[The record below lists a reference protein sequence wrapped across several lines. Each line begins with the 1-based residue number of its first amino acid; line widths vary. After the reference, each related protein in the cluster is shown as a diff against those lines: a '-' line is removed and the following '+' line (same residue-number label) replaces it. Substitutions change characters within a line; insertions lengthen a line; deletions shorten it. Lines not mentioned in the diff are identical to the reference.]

1 MLFDWAADPY
11 FTLIC
16 TFIFPPYFVTQL
28 VADPIYGQVVWGRT
42 TAAAALATGLIA
54 PWAGSLADRSAR
66 IKPLFLAFCGLA
78 TLGAMGLWW
87 SVPGEAYAVPLA
99 VTCIVLATVGFEVA
113 TSLNNSMVRFIA
125 PDREGSQLAWRGRAL
140 GATSGVVVLCIFVGF
155 LTPGR
160 GGLTILGL
168 PPLGSLIESA
178 GAVER
183 LSGPFAAIWLVLFLL
198 PLAILF
204 KDARVRAPRSVI
216 AGNLGPEKSR
226 ARHRPSLRFL
236 IANMLL
242 ADGLLALFA
251 FGGIYG
257 ATVFGWDAS
266 RLGLFAIAL
275 TVSGVGG
282 LALCVPLDR
291 RIGSRRIAAW
301 SSAIA
306 IGSVGLVLGLDPT
319 HIFVWPA
326 RQIHIWL
333 FANTAEIPFTL
344 AGLVAAAASTSLQA
358 ALRSIYLL
366 AVPPEK
372 PGIWFGYFALSGK
385 TTAFVG
391 PMLVSAIIATTGST
405 KAGMAVVL
413 GLLVVGALLLRSSG
427 TERRSSDAQE
437 LNA

>member
-1 MLFDWAADPY
+1 
-11 FTLIC
+11 
-16 TFIFPPYFVTQL
+16 
-28 VADPIYGQVVWGRT
+28 
-42 TAAAALATGLIA
+42 
-54 PWAGSLADRSAR
+54 
-66 IKPLFLAFCGLA
+66 
-78 TLGAMGLWW
+78 
-87 SVPGEAYAVPLA
+87 
-99 VTCIVLATVGFEVA
+99 
-113 TSLNNSMVRFIA
+113 
-125 PDREGSQLAWRGRAL
+125 
-140 GATSGVVVLCIFVGF
+140 
-155 LTPGR
+155 
-160 GGLTILGL
+160 
-168 PPLGSLIESA
+168 
-178 GAVER
+178 
-183 LSGPFAAIWLVLFLL
+183 
-198 PLAILF
+198 
-204 KDARVRAPRSVI
+204 
-216 AGNLGPEKSR
+216 
-226 ARHRPSLRFL
+226 
-236 IANMLL
+236 MLL